1 MSQFLKGLYSRWF
14 GEGAE
19 PGKGKNPRFT
29 RLVLILGI
37 AGMLLIGLSECRMG
51 NQSLKSDAPEET
63 QGPISADEYAR
74 KLENRLLDVLEQM
87 DGVGKAK
94 VLITMEDTGESVY
107 ATQEKETSDNRSSY
121 GEGGGGLQSI
131 QTSRTGEQ
139 SYLLVENQD
148 GKRQALLV
156 SRSEP
161 KVKGVIVICE
171 GAEQPSVRE
180 SVTEAVKTVL
190 HISANRVY
198 VAKGK
203 PSG

>member
-29 RLVLILGI
+29 RLVLVLGI
-37 AGMLLIGLSECRMG
+37 AGMLLIGLSECRTES
-51 NQSLKSDAPEET
+51 QTPKSDAPE
-63 QGPISADEYAR
+63 QASLSADEYAR
-74 KLENRLLDVLEQM
+74 KLESRLLDVLEQM

-190 HISANRVY
+190 HISSNRVY

>member
-1 MSQFLKGLYSRWF
+1 
-14 GEGAE
+14 
-19 PGKGKNPRFT
+19 
-29 RLVLILGI
+29 
-37 AGMLLIGLSECRMG
+37 
-51 NQSLKSDAPEET
+51 
-63 QGPISADEYAR
+63 
-74 KLENRLLDVLEQM
+74 M

-180 SVTEAVKTVL
+180 SVKGFMATAVSSLARWT
-190 HISANRVY
+190 HISSFRGDTSCSTA
-198 VAKGK
+198 
-203 PSG
+203 S